1 MKSKSGKGGI
11 SCEFDTWCNTKEV
24 IIMTQGR
31 RTKWSYLLAGLL
43 AGAVFSG
50 FMLATCSH
58 GSKTP
63 IPTVAPDV
71 KTADAAGQHPGDR
84 QAQRRMQ
91 AGNVCRDSFADVAE
105 KVVPSVV
112 NVHPTRVVKGA
123 GGLSPFSMDPF
134 FRRFFEH
141 GVPRDRVP
149 ERRMQGLGS
158 GVIVSQDGYIV
169 TNYHVVAKAADIRVS
184 LHDKRELK
192 AEVVGKDPRTD
203 LALLKVDADDLKPAK
218 LGRSGSLRV
227 GDVVL
232 AVGNPFGVG
241 ETVTMGIVSAVGRT
255 GMGITDYEDFIQTDA
270 AINPGNSGGA
280 LVNINGEVVGIP
292 TAIVSRTGGYQGV
305 GFAIPSDMVGP
316 IVESLRKDGKVS
328 RSYLGVMIQKI
339 NPSMA
344 DALGLKAGHG
354 VLVSEVQAGTPA
366 EKAGLKSGDVIL
378 ELDGKPVRSFHHFRN
393 RISVLGAGTTVRL
406 RVKREDKTF
415 NVSVKLEELPDE
427 VADVGKKPQLR
438 DDAPGGS
445 FEGPE
450 NTPLEG
456 VKVGGLTPTLR
467 KRLNVPRNINGVVV
481 ESVSSKSPAVFAGLQ
496 SGDIIMAVNRKPT
509 PSLKE
514 FRSVAERERN
524 RVFVHVWRRGSTL
537 YLGWTTR

>member
-1 MKSKSGKGGI
+1 MI
-11 SCEFDTWCNTKEV
+11 KE
-24 IIMTQGR
+24 R
-31 RTKWSYLLAGLL
+31 RTKWSYLLVGLL
-43 AGAVFSG
+43 AGAVFSS
-50 FMLATCSH
+50 FMLVTCSH
-58 GSKTP
+58 GSKP
-63 IPTVAPDV
+63 PVGAVMPDV
-71 KTADAAGQHPGDR
+71 KTADAAGQQGVDR

-91 AGNVCRDSFADVAE
+91 AENVCRDSFADVAE
-105 KVVPSVV
+105 KVISSVV

-241 ETVTMGIVSAVGRT
+241 ATVTMGIVSAVGRT

-280 LVNINGEVVGIP
+280 LVNIEGEVVGIP

-305 GFAIPSDMVGP
+305 GFAIPADMVRP
-316 IVESLRKDGKVS
+316 IVESLRKDGKVT

-344 DALGLKAGHG
+344 KALGLKPGSG
-354 VLVSEVQAGTPA
+354 VLVSEVQPGTPA

-393 RISVLGAGTTVRL
+393 RISALGAGTSVRL
-406 RVKREDKTF
+406 KVKREDKTF
-415 NVSVKLEELPDE
+415 NASVKLEELPQEE

-450 NTPLEG
+450 NTALEG
-456 VKVGGLTPTLR
+456 VKIVGLTPTLR

-514 FRSVAERERN
+514 FRSVAEGERN

-537 YLGWTTR
+537 YLGWTRR